1 MSRWVVDASVAMKWC
16 LPSTAEESIPRRLA
30 CEFKPTGCELA
41 QFVVPDLF
49 WLELAN
55 GLWKAVWKET
65 MDQPWAERA
74 HAKIADLAI
83 PTASSFGFVPQALQL
98 AEQYQRTVYDSI
110 YVALAR
116 KHGRGTRD
124 RGRALANVMAAR
136 FPVTWLGA
144 L

>member
-1 MSRWVVDASVAMKWC
+1 VSRWVVDASVAMKWC
-16 LPSTAEESIPRRLA
+16 LPSTAEECIPQATRLLDSY
-30 CEFKPTGCELA
+30 TRSLA

-55 GLWKAVWKET
+55 GLWKAVWKKKI
-65 MDQPWAERA
+65 DQPWAERA
-74 HAKIADLAI
+74 YAKVADLAI

-110 YVALAR
+110 YVALALNTGAELVTADER
-116 KHGRGTRD
+116 M
-124 RGRALANVMAAR
+124 ANVMAAR
-136 FPVTWLGA
+136 FPVTWLGT